1 MFISWNWL
9 NRHVDL
15 SGLDPHEVG
24 QLFTLK
30 VAELDGIQDI
40 GSGLESMRTVRIDSV
55 EPIEGAKKLSR
66 VMVDDGDGQRQIVC
80 GAPNVRDA
88 VGQTAILA
96 PPGAVMPDGLE
107 IREAEIRGV
116 ASAGMLASQKE
127 LGLSDEHA
135 GIWLPSGVEP
145 GLSLCDAIPVQDVVW
160 EVDNKAITH
169 RPDLWGHY
177 GIAREVAVLT
187 GRTLKPLTSR
197 VELGSDER
205 VVVSVEDFVRC
216 PRYTAL
222 VIEGV
227 EVKSSPQWLQALL
240 RATGVRPISN
250 VVDLTNFVM
259 LDLGNPT
266 HAFDTRFL
274 ATDSSDRIAMHVRT
288 ADDGETLQTLDG
300 DIRKLTDEDLLICDA
315 EKPVALAGIM
325 GGANSE
331 IRQDTTSVLL
341 EAATFQSR
349 TVRRTSA
356 RLGLRTDSSAR
367 FEKTLDPYLPE
378 SVAHH
383 FCAELQKLCPSARVV
398 TPLVDVARALPE
410 PAPIRLDP
418 ALVSSRLGIDVSVG
432 HIRETLV
439 QLGFRV
445 HDRSDGCLMVHVP
458 SWRATKDV
466 SIVED
471 LIEEIG
477 RLVGYSNIPPQAPR
491 VVVQAPELPL
501 AKLQE
506 RRCRRYLSFGAGLHE
521 VMSYGFTWR
530 PMLERLNADISG
542 RIEMDNTISAE
553 LDRMRRY
560 LVPNLLNF
568 AEKNARYESDFGLY
582 EIGRVFR
589 PVAPGVLPEQPRMAG
604 GILVRR
610 TDDIESLFRQAR
622 GIVEGL
628 LEALG
633 RPSLLLEPM
642 VPADIALRGAWVHPV
657 RSAQFV
663 IHEGGQRIEVGYL
676 SLLHPRARDIIDTG
690 KSTVAV
696 FEVDLDRILGLMAGP
711 PKYEPLPRYPA
722 STFDV
727 SFEVAAETPSALLE
741 AAIVEGAASEWLKAC
756 DLFGNY
762 HLGDG
767 KKSVSFHLK
776 FRRTDGTLTD
786 DQVHEVVDRLVAHLS
801 TVHGA
806 VLRGG

>member
-15 SGLDPHEVG
+15 SGLDPHDVG

-30 VAELDGIQDI
+30 VAELDGIHDV
-40 GSGLESMRTVRIDSV
+40 GVGLDAMRTVRIDSV
-55 EPIEGAKKLSR
+55 EPIEDAKKLSR
-66 VMVDDGDGQRQIVC
+66 VIVHDGDGQRQIVC

-88 VGQTAILA
+88 TGRTAILA

-127 LGLSDEHA
+127 LGLSDDHA
-135 GIWLPSGVEP
+135 GIWLPIGVEP
-145 GLSLCDAIPVQDVVW
+145 GKALYDAIPVKDVVW

-187 GRTLKPLTSR
+187 GRALKPLKSR
-197 VELGSDER
+197 VELGTEER

-227 EVKSSPQWLQALL
+227 DVQPSPQWLQALL

-266 HAFDTRFL
+266 HAFDTRYL
-274 ATDSSDRIAMHVRT
+274 ATDANDRIAMHVRT
-288 ADDGETLQTLDG
+288 ADSDETLQTLDG
-300 DIRKLTDEDLLICDA
+300 ETRHLNDEDLLICDA

-325 GGANSE
+325 GGADSE
-331 IRQDTTSVLL
+331 IRHDTTSVLL

-378 SVAHH
+378 SAAHH
-383 FCAELQKLCPSARVV
+383 FCAELQKLCPSAKVV
-398 TPLVDVARALPE
+398 TPLVDIARTLPVPE
-410 PAPIRLDP
+410 PIRLEP
-418 ALVSSRLGIDVSVG
+418 ELVSSRLGVNVPVG
-432 HIRETLV
+432 DIRETLT
-439 QLGFRV
+439 QLGFGV
-445 HDRSDGCLMVHVP
+445 QDRSDGAMMVQVP

-477 RLVGYSNIPPQAPR
+477 RLVGYSNIPPQAPK

-506 RRCRRYLSFGAGLHE
+506 RSARRYLSFGSGLHE

-530 PMLERLNADISG
+530 PMLERLNADLTG

-560 LVPNLLNF
+560 LAPNLLNF
-568 AEKNARYESDFGLY
+568 AEKNARYESEFGLY
-582 EIGRVFR
+582 EIGRVFT
-589 PVAPGVLPEQPRMAG
+589 PVAPGVLPNQPRMAG
-604 GILVRR
+604 GVLVRR
-610 TDDIESLFRQAR
+610 TDEVEGLFREAR
-622 GIVEGL
+622 GIIEGL
-628 LEALG
+628 FEALG
-633 RPSLLLEPM
+633 RPEVSLRPM
-642 VPADIALRGAWVHPV
+642 KASDIGLRAAWVHPV

-663 IHEGGQRIEVGYL
+663 AGAGDSQVEVGYL
-676 SLLHPRARDIIDTG
+676 SLLHPRARDVVDTG
-690 KSTVAV
+690 KSSVV
-696 FEVDLDRILGLMAGP
+696 LFEVDLDLVLSLSGGAQ
-711 PKYEPLPRYPA
+711 KYEPLPRYPA

-727 SFEVAAETPSALLE
+727 SFEVAASTPSAMLN
-741 AAIVEGAASEWLKAC
+741 AAIVEGAASEWLTSC
-756 DLFGNY
+756 ELFGNY
-762 HLGDG
+762 HLGEG
-767 KKSVSFHLK
+767 KKSVSFHLT
-776 FRRTDGTLTD
+776 FRRDDGTLTD
-786 DQVHEVVDRLVAHLS
+786 DQVHEVVDRLVTHVG
-801 TVHGA
+801 TTHGA

>member
-30 VAELDGIQDI
+30 VAELDGIHDI
-40 GSGLESMRTVRIDSV
+40 GEGLEAIRTVRIESV
-55 EPIEGAKKLSR
+55 EPVEGAKKLSR
-66 VMVDDGDGQRQIVC
+66 VVVFDGEGERQIVC
-80 GAPNVRDA
+80 GAPNVRAAQGRVA
-88 VGQTAILA
+88 VLA
-96 PPGAVMPDGLE
+96 PPGATLPNGLE
-107 IREAEIRGV
+107 IREAEIRGI

-135 GIWLPSGVEP
+135 GIWLLNGIEP
-145 GLSLCDAIPVQDVVW
+145 GMSLPDAIPVQDVVW

-187 GRTLKPLTSR
+187 ERSLRPLEPRVTLGH
-197 VELGSDER
+197 EER
-205 VVVSVEDFVRC
+205 VTVSVQDLVRC

-222 VIEGV
+222 LIEDV
-227 EVKSSPQWLQALL
+227 DVKPSPEWLQALL

-259 LDLGNPT
+259 LDLGNPM
-266 HAFDTRFL
+266 HAFDTRYL
-274 ATDSSDRIAMHVRT
+274 ATNGADQIEITVRAADSAESIT
-288 ADDGETLQTLDG
+288 TLDG
-300 DIRKLTDEDLLICDA
+300 VIRDLYDEDLLICDS

-325 GGANSE
+325 GGADSE
-331 IRQDTTSVLL
+331 IRSDTTSVLL

-378 SVAHH
+378 KAAHH
-383 FCAELQKLCPSARVV
+383 FCVELQKICPKATVV
-398 TPLVDVARALPE
+398 TPLVDISSALP
-410 PAPIRLDP
+410 APKPIHLDP
-418 ALVSSRLGIDVSVG
+418 KLVSSRLGVDISVG
-432 HIRETLV
+432 HIRETLTK
-439 QLGFRV
+439 LGFV
-445 HDRSDGCLMVHVP
+445 VQDRSDGYLLVQVP

-466 SIVED
+466 AIVED

-477 RLVGYSNIPPQAPR
+477 RLVGYSNIPPQAPS
-491 VVVQAPELPL
+491 VVVKAPELPI

-506 RRCRRYLSFGAGLHE
+506 RQARRYLSFGAGLHE

-530 PMLERLNADISG
+530 PMLDRLGADPSG

-553 LDRMRRY
+553 LDRMRRF
-560 LVPNLLNF
+560 LIPNLLNF

-582 EIGRVFR
+582 EIGRVFQ
-589 PVAPGVLPEQPRMAG
+589 PIAPGVLPEQPRCAG

-610 TDDIESLFRQAR
+610 TDDHERLFRELR
-622 GIVEGL
+622 GVVEGL
-628 LEALG
+628 MDALG
-633 RPSLLLEPM
+633 RPAVRLESTRGE
-642 VPADIALRGAWVHPV
+642 DIGLREAWMHPS
-657 RSAQFV
+657 RSAQFIMDV
-663 IHEGGQRIEVGYL
+663 AGTRTEVGFI
-676 SLLHPRARDIIDTG
+676 SLLHPRARDVIDTG
-690 KSTVAV
+690 KSSVAF
-696 FEVDLDRILGLMAGP
+696 FEVDLDLILSIASGP
-711 PKYEPLPRYPA
+711 QKYEPLPKYPA

-727 SFEVAAETPSALLE
+727 SFEVSDTTSSADVQ
-741 AAIVEGAASEWLKAC
+741 AAIVEGAGSELLRAC
-756 DLFGNY
+756 ELFGNY
-762 HLGDG
+762 YLGDG
-767 KKSVSFHLK
+767 KKSVSFHLT
-776 FRRTDGTLTD
+776 FRRDDGTLTD
-786 DQVHEVVDRLVAHLS
+786 EQVHDIVNRSVAHLS
-801 TVHGA
+801 ASLGA